1 MRELFNIEKIICAVC
16 KFLTCV
22 LWAVVMSIAT
32 AALLVPMAYEYR
44 GYYAY
49 GGEYVA
55 VIGVFVGTYRLMY
68 FLLNRKEKDKDEC
81 KTKPYEKSTQQM
93 PERS

>member
-1 MRELFNIEKIICAVC
+1 MRELFEKIVC
-16 KFLTCV
+16 TVFKFLTCV
-22 LWAVVMSIAT
+22 LWAAVMSIAT

-55 VIGVFVGTYRLMY
+55 VIGVFVVTYRLMY
-68 FLLNRKEKDKDEC
+68 FLLNRKDRKEDEC
-81 KTKPYEKSTQQM
+81 KTKTYEKSPQQM

>member
-1 MRELFNIEKIICAVC
+1 MRELFEKIVCAVF

-55 VIGVFVGTYRLMY
+55 VIGVFIVTYRLMY
-68 FLLNRKEKDKDEC
+68 FWLNRRDKKE
-81 KTKPYEKSTQQM
+81 PMEKSEVYETNG
-93 PERS
+93 EKLGA

>member
-1 MRELFNIEKIICAVC
+1 MRELFEKIVCAVF

-22 LWAVVMSIAT
+22 LWAAVMSIAT

-55 VIGVFVGTYRLMY
+55 VIGVFIVTYRVLMC
-68 FLLNRKEKDKDEC
+68 FGFRRKRKDESR
-81 KTKPYEKSTQQM
+81 TETYEKSTQQM
-93 PERS
+93 LERS

>member
-1 MRELFNIEKIICAVC
+1 MRELFEKIVC
-16 KFLTCV
+16 TVFKFLTCV
-22 LWAVVMSIAT
+22 LWAAVMSIAT

-55 VIGVFVGTYRLMY
+55 VIGVFIVTYRLMY
-68 FLLNRKEKDKDEC
+68 FWLNRRDKKE
-81 KTKPYEKSTQQM
+81 PMEKSEVYETNG
-93 PERS
+93 EKLGA

>member
-55 VIGVFVGTYRLMY
+55 VIGVFIVTYWLLMC
-68 FLLNRKEKDKDEC
+68 FGFKRKKRKDEGR
-81 KTKPYEKSTQQM
+81 TETYEKSTQQV